1 MSEASAEHPEPQ
13 ELDRILELQL
23 GVAWAG
29 ETKTD
34 PPRLGWWRTAMS
46 AEFGG
51 EDLLRRLTP
60 KTWQWATLECCRAAA
75 KRVDDAAR
83 STADDAD
90 HLISLYR
97 LGFELDERLD
107 ERLLE
112 LKQSGVPPT
121 EVFPELA
128 ELFSAWSKSGLEAFL
143 ADGGEASFT
152 TTATGRRL
160 KGEMPTDHAAVVSQL
175 AAALLPLADK
185 YPLPYFR
192 VGR

>member
-1 MSEASAEHPEPQ
+1 MDDFWEM
-13 ELDRILELQL
+13 LDHILKLQIA
-23 GVAWAG
+23 VAWAG
-29 ETKTD
+29 EANTD

-46 AEFGG
+46 DEFGG
-51 EDLLRRLTP
+51 QDLLRRLTP

-83 STADDAD
+83 STSHDAD
-90 HLISLYR
+90 HLVSLYR

-112 LKQSGVPPT
+112 LKQRGVPPT

-128 ELFSAWSKSGLEAFL
+128 ELFSDWSKSRVESFFANY
-143 ADGGEASFT
+143 GEASFT

-160 KGEMPTDHAAVVSQL
+160 RGEMPTDHATVAARL
-175 AAALLPLADK
+175 AAALLPIADK
-185 YPLPYFR
+185 YPLPHYR
-192 VGR
+192 IGR